1 MPVRLTS
8 KQYRVIAIS
17 IAVAAISLFIGL
29 KYFSHAFPEAAIQFR
44 VNRGGSERIA
54 QQFLAQRGFRLAGYR
69 HAAIFSYD
77 DTAKLYLERTQGL
90 ERMNQLTRGP
100 VHLWLWSHRWFKPF
114 QKEEF
119 NAQVTPSGQVV
130 DFDHEIPEDAPGASL
145 SQDAARALAENFLSQ
160 VMKRD
165 LTDLEFVDAQQLKRP
180 ARTDYTFTW
189 KQKSVNLGDGSLRTE
204 VEVDGGQV
212 AGYHEFVKAPESWL
226 RSYEKLRSRNNAAQE
241 VDQVFW
247 VFLCIA
253 MLVILIRRLRDRDVP
268 FRVALGFG
276 VVAAALAF
284 LSHLNSFPLAKFSY
298 RTTDSYS
305 SFLTSYTLEGLL
317 GGLGL
322 GVLIFLVV
330 ASSEPVY
337 RESFPGFLSFRKYF
351 TWRGLRTRSF
361 LMANIVGITLTF
373 FFFAYQT
380 VFYLAANHFGA
391 WAPSDIPFSN
401 QLNTRLPWVAVL
413 FAGFFPAVLE
423 EMQFRAFAIPF
434 LKKVTG
440 LWPLAIA
447 LAAFNWGFLHSAYPN
462 EPFFIRG
469 VEVGIGGI
477 IVGIIMLRFGIL
489 ATLMWHYSVDA
500 LYTAFLLL
508 RSPNDYLKIS
518 SGLSAGIMLVPLI
531 VALAAYLWSGSFTSE
546 TELTNSSA
554 GVSRLSH
561 AEAAAEPELEAGYA
575 RLSRSKAL
583 AALCLAAVFIAL
595 ASIKVYRL
603 GEGVKVHTSR
613 KQAIQTAKT
622 FLESRRVNP
631 ATYRS
636 VAWLRVNAD
645 PLATRYLLERLS
657 VQKTGKILGEAWQPL
672 LWEVRFFR
680 PLEREQYEVVV
691 DAASGKVYNSRHLVE
706 ETAPGATLTLDQA
719 RALGE
724 KALAEH
730 GYRPADFVLQNSQ
743 AQKRKAREDYTLV
756 WQAKPSDP
764 RNVGGAYYRLEVN
777 IAGDQVVGFGRRFK
791 LPEDWVRQQEATRP
805 VNSVLLGVEI
815 LFGACLLAGAVWLF
829 VRQVRKGA
837 IRWMAAL
844 KVAVVLALILVLMEL
859 DQIPLIARFYD
870 TSISFSNFELQIAVS
885 LLTAL
890 ILGGLFIW
898 LAVALVTSLYPQAW
912 KILRGPARKIWRR
925 DAAIA
930 VFVGI
935 TVSAGIE
942 NLLALFTSRFHAYA
956 PMSVAGSF
964 GGFSAFSPALDV
976 FFRALVYGV
985 AGASVLGIA
994 IYGVCLG
1001 WRRKAWWF
1009 WAGGVLLLIALGPA
1023 GAHSKAEYAVGWA
1036 MRFIPLLAA
1045 IVILALFFRDNPL
1058 AYVTSAFCS
1067 VVAAPLL
1074 ALFSQPNSFYRWNG
1088 VLLAV
1093 LTAIVLIWLLLPRS
1107 PAARSPELL

>member
-1 MPVRLTS
+1 MPVKLTS

-17 IAVAAISLFIGL
+17 VAVAAVSLLIGL

-44 VNRGGSERIA
+44 VNRDGSGQIA
-54 QQFLAQRGFRLAGYR
+54 RQFLSQRGFHLAGYQ
-69 HAAIFSYD
+69 HAAVFDYN
-77 DTAKLYLERTQGL
+77 DTAKLFLERTQGL
-90 ERMNQLTRGP
+90 ERMNRLTRGP
-100 VHLWLWSHRWFKPF
+100 VHLWRWSHRWFKPF

-119 NAQVTPSGQVV
+119 SAQVTPSGQVV
-130 DFDHEIPEDAPGASL
+130 DFDHEIPEDAPGANL
-145 SQDAARALAENFLSQ
+145 SQDAARTLAENFLSQ

-165 LTDLEFVDAQQLKRP
+165 LMDLEFVDAQQLKRP

-189 KQKSVNLGDGSLRTE
+189 KQKSVDLGDGSLRTA
-204 VEVDGGQV
+204 VEVDGNQV
-212 AGYHEFVKAPESWL
+212 AGYHDFVKVPEGWL
-226 RSYEKLRSRNNAAQE
+226 RGYEKLRSRNNAAQE

-247 VFLCIA
+247 VLLSIA
-253 MLVILIRRLRDRDVP
+253 MLVILIRRFRDGDVP
-268 FRVALGFG
+268 LRVALGFG

-317 GGLGL
+317 SGLGL

-330 ASSEPVY
+330 SSSEPVY

-401 QLNTRLPWVAVL
+401 ELNTRLPWVAVL

-440 LWPLAIA
+440 LWPAAIA

-469 VEVGIGGI
+469 VEVGVGGI

-518 SGLSAGIMLVPLI
+518 SGLSAGIMLIPLI
-531 VALAAYLWSGSFTSE
+531 VALAAYLATGSFTGESE
-546 TELTNSSA
+546 MSNASA
-554 GVSRLSH
+554 GISRPPH
-561 AEAAAEPELEAGYA
+561 PEAVAGPELEVGYT
-575 RLSRSKAL
+575 RLSRRKVI
-583 AALCLAAVFIAL
+583 AAFCLTAVFIAL

-603 GEGVKVHTSR
+603 GEGIKAHLNP
-613 KQAIQTAKT
+613 KQAILTAQS
-622 FLESRRVNP
+622 FLQARHVN
-631 ATYRS
+631 AAAYRT
-636 VAWLRVNAD
+636 VAWLHVNAD
-645 PLATRYLLERLS
+645 PLATRYFLERLS
-657 VQKTGKILGEAWQPL
+657 VRETGAVLRKAWHPL
-672 LWEVRFFR
+672 LWTVRFYR
-680 PLEREQYEVVV
+680 PLEREQYEIAL
-691 DAASGKVYNSRHLVE
+691 DASSGKVYGLRHLLE
-706 ETAPGATLTLDQA
+706 ETAPGARLTMDQA
-719 RALGE
+719 QALGE

-730 GYRPADFVLQNSQ
+730 GYSPADFVLQSSQ
-743 AQKRKAREDYTLV
+743 ARERKAREDYSLV
-756 WQAKPSDP
+756 WQAKPGDP
-764 RNVGGAYYRLEVN
+764 RNVGGAYYRLDVA
-777 IAGDQVVGFGRRFK
+777 IAGDQVVDFGRQYK
-791 LPEDWVRQQEATRP
+791 LPESWVRAREASLP
-805 VNSVLLGVEI
+805 VNSALLGIRI

-829 VRQVRKGA
+829 VRQVRRGA
-837 IRWMAAL
+837 MRWMAAL
-844 KVAVVLALILVLMEL
+844 KVAVVLAVILVLMEL
-859 DQIPLIARFYD
+859 DQLPLIARFYD

-890 ILGGLFIW
+890 ILGGLLIW

-912 KILRGPARKIWRR
+912 KVLRGPVRRIWRR

-930 VFVGI
+930 VMVGI
-935 TVSAGIE
+935 AVSAGIE
-942 NLLALFTSRFHAYA
+942 KLLTLFANHFHEYA
-956 PMSVAGSF
+956 PMGYAGSVAG
-964 GGFSAFSPALDV
+964 FSAVSPALDV
-976 FFRALVYGV
+976 LFRALVYGV
-985 AGASVLGIA
+985 AGASIIGIA

-1001 WRRKAWWF
+1001 WRRKTWWF
-1009 WAGGVLLLIALGPA
+1009 WLGGVLLLIALGPA

-1036 MRFIPLLAA
+1036 MRFIPLVAA
-1045 IVILALFFRDNPL
+1045 IAILALFFRDNPL

-1074 ALFSQPNSFYRWNG
+1074 DLFSQPNFFYRWNG
-1088 VLLAV
+1088 LLLAA

-1107 PAARSPELL
+1107 QATPSPDSA